1 MSAPLVEVSDLRVS
15 FRTPDGVVD
24 AVKGVSFTIERGE
37 ILALVGESGSGKSV
51 TALSIPQLLPPSA
64 FHPAGSIRFDGT
76 GMLGASEAV
85 LRSLRGARVSMVF
98 QEPMTS
104 LNPVFSVDGGVPM
117 VTAILE
123 KRGPRRLAIATND
136 CVARFAIIGQK
147 GMKSRRKAT
156 AIRYSIALAEAIVNR
171 S

>member
-104 LNPVFSVDGGVPM
+104 LNPLH
-117 VTAILE
+117 T
-123 KRGPRRLAIATND
+123 
-136 CVARFAIIGQK
+136 IGQQI
-147 GMKSRRKAT
+147 GEVIRVHRHLDPAAT
-156 AIRYSIALAEAIVNR
+156 RARVQIGRAHV
-171 S
+171 